1 MTPAVRKQLL
11 NYIKSKEPIT
21 ARGGT
26 NIRDALAA
34 ALRDVEDFEP
44 GEENVASV
52 IVFLTDGQPTV
63 GEVSFGDQQNQ
74 LI

>member
-1 MTPAVRKQLL
+1 MTPAVRQRLA
-11 NYIKSKEPIT
+11 NYIRSKEPIS

-34 ALRDVEDFEP
+34 ALRDVENFDAD
-44 GEENVASV
+44 EENVASV

-63 GEVSFGDQQNQ
+63 GEV
-74 LI
+74 